1 MTEAE
6 NITNELRKNIPQL
19 KERYSVSSLGLF
31 GSHVRGEQ
39 QSGSDVDILVE
50 FEESPSLLN
59 FLSLERHLS
68 ELICKN
74 VDRVMKSALQPGIG
88 DHILEEVVSI

>member
-6 NITNELRKNIPQL
+6 KITRKLRKDMPYL
-19 KERYSVSSLGLF
+19 KERYNVRSLGLF

-50 FEESPSLLN
+50 FEQSLSLLG
-59 FLSLERHLS
+59 FMALERHLS
-68 ELICKN
+68 ELIGRK
-74 VDRVMKSALQPGIG
+74 VDLVMKNALKPGIG
-88 DHILEEVVSI
+88 EHILEEVISI

>member
-6 NITNELRKNIPQL
+6 SITNELRKNIPQL
-19 KERYSVSSLGLF
+19 KERYSVRSLGLF

-50 FEESPSLLN
+50 FEDSPSLLK
-59 FLSLERHLS
+59 FIALERHLS
-68 ELICKN
+68 DLIGKK
-74 VDRVMKSALQPGIG
+74 VDLVMKSALKPGIG
-88 DHILEEVVSI
+88 EHILEEVVRV

>member
-6 NITNELRKNIPQL
+6 KITNELRKNIPQL
-19 KERYSVSSLGLF
+19 KERYNIRSLGLF

-50 FEESPSLLN
+50 FEDSPSLLK
-59 FLSLERHLS
+59 FIALERHLS
-68 ELICKN
+68 DLIGRK
-74 VDRVMKSALQPGIG
+74 VDLVMKSALKPEIG
-88 DHILEEVVSI
+88 EHILEEVVSI

>member
-6 NITNELRKNIPQL
+6 SITNELRKNIPQL
-19 KERYSVSSLGLF
+19 KERYSVRSLGLF

-50 FEESPSLLN
+50 FEESPSLLE
-59 FLSLERHLS
+59 FIALERHLS
-68 ELICKN
+68 DLIGKK
-74 VDRVMKSALQPGIG
+74 VDLVMKSALKPGIG
-88 DHILEEVVSI
+88 EHILEEVVRV